1 MMRRDGLKPETSY
14 LLVAAAFAFV
24 AGLGLLLA
32 ACGSPGNPVSMAAA
46 SPAPLSTRKLT
57 PRPTFTPSPTP
68 LPPPIT
74 ITLVHSNDTW
84 GYTLPC
90 G

>member
-1 MMRRDGLKPETSY
+1 MYRKTDR
-14 LLVAAAFAFV
+14 LLIAAAFAFLV
-24 AGLGLLLA
+24 GLALLLTG
-32 ACGSPGNPVSMAAA
+32 CGSSGGTARSSIP
-46 SPAPLSTRKLT
+46 SPTKPPTSTPLPS
-57 PRPTFTPSPTP
+57 PTPSPTP
-68 LPPPIT
+68 PPPPIS